1 MAKGESKRVPEHP
14 HWYEDLPER
23 DAPLDRAPKMVHGDV
38 NAMDA
43 ICLEISRA
51 STLMRGLGIAFGLVS
66 VAGLIFF
73 VVMICLVLF
82 PLEPDLIVPLAISP
96 LLAAMGVWIAFLLLK
111 TDLSIPRDR
120 PVRLNRTQRKV
131 YVYEHAYG
139 MNPFKKWPTTV
150 KVFDWDTLQA
160 ELHRQAGFNGKAYIQ
175 RFSLW
180 LVSCKPG
187 TNEVVDR
194 FELKG
199 NHPTRAELY
208 DAWAYCRTYMEHG
221 PEGLPVYPPRRQEVT
236 FRRSF
241 FEYLRFLDPTEEGRE
256 ERAQM
261 TASEWILNSIVALLA
276 FWLLFPMG
284 IGHYIAMRFAPEVK
298 WPPEIDAESRRGP
311 SHRAEAASAIGG

>member
-43 ICLEISRA
+43 TYLEVSRT
-51 STLMRGLGIAFGLVS
+51 STLMRGIGVLFGVLGI
-66 VAGLIFF
+66 FF
-73 VVMICLVLF
+73 F
-82 PLEPDLIVPLAISP
+82 PLMLGFLAYAMWTVGREMIVPMLAWPFMAALAISI
-96 LLAAMGVWIAFLLLK
+96 VFLLLK
-111 TDLSIPRDR
+111 ADLSIPRDR

-199 NHPTRAELY
+199 NHPTTAELY
-208 DAWAYCRTYMEHG
+208 NMWAYCRTYMEHG
-221 PEGLPVYPPRRQEVT
+221 PEGLPTYPPRRQEVT

-241 FEYLRFLDPTEEGRE
+241 FEYMRFLDPTEEGRE
-256 ERAQM
+256 TRRRMSPLAWAFNVPL
-261 TASEWILNSIVALLA
+261 TLLM
-276 FWLLFPMG
+276 FWLFIPWG

-311 SHRAEAASAIGG
+311 SHPAEAASAA